1 MYTLCVAVSL
11 CLLQMLYRRIYL
23 VHGCMLSSI
32 NKWIVYS
39 QLQRASGSYT
49 YDSHLLE
56 CTYCVCTPG
65 NVVIINTPS
74 DTCEYPTSIH
84 LLNFPCAFPLS
95 SDRDH

>member
-1 MYTLCVAVSL
+1 MCIPYVLPFHCV
-11 CLLQMLYRRIYL
+11 CYRCCTDVL

-32 NKWIVYS
+32 NKWIVYI

-74 DTCEYPTSIH
+74 DTCEYPASIY
-84 LLNFPCAFPLS
+84 LLNVLCAFPLS